1 MKLLRTVFMLGL
13 ALPGPAQAQRDSIP
27 AEVRRRIA
35 QAVWPEN
42 LFDSLGRPESG
53 FVRRAFRPAYHDL
66 LIHQALPIPDLPGVT
81 VWMGDAYPS
90 GCSHCGTTV
99 RGVARRGAMD
109 ITLMEPEDL
118 ELLAAWVDPPFEDA
132 DTVRVRQFV
141 LNFLRSTCFLGCEVQ
156 LVSRSDSADPD
167 LQFFRAAKQANESVT
182 IPRMYSHVSSAGLT
196 VEFPLRSLN
205 AIYRIRAERNYRGIF
220 SVSVTPVAYH
230 MGP

>member
-1 MKLLRTVFMLGL
+1 MKLLSTLFILSL
-13 ALPGPAQAQRDSIP
+13 ALPGRGQGQGDSIP

-53 FVRRAFRPAYHDL
+53 FVRREFRPAFHDL
-66 LIHQALPIPDLPGVT
+66 LIRQASPIRDLPGVT
-81 VWMGDAYPS
+81 VWMGNAYPS
-90 GCSHCGTTV
+90 ECSHCRSVV
-99 RGVARRGAMD
+99 RGVARRGTTF

-118 ELLAAWVDPPFEDA
+118 ELLADWVDPPFERA

-141 LNFLRSTCFLGCEVQ
+141 VNFFRSTCFLRCEIQ
-156 LVSRSDSADPD
+156 LVSRGDTADPD
-167 LQFFRAAKQANESVT
+167 LRFFRAVEQAKKSVT

-205 AIYRIRAERNYRGIF
+205 AIYRIRAERNYRGVF
-220 SVSVTPVAYH
+220 
-230 MGP
+230 